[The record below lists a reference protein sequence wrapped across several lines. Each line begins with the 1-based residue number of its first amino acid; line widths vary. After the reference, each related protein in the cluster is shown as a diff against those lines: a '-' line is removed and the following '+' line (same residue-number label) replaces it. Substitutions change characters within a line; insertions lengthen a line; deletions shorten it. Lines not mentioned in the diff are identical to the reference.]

1 MTKTKCFILCLIVI
15 TIIAITAISAFIFK
29 SSVTKPENTPN
40 DPDIVSEEMSEENAT
55 VSKETQ
61 KKLDDLPKE
70 TVDDVKE
77 EVSDKKNEKVLK
89 EKNEDSLSKSLAVIG
104 VTKGHIQNNKIE
116 GTGGSDGVKASI
128 MELMVKGKTH
138 TVEIIFDD
146 EGVVSKIYAEDGEE
160 LYGYDENNVLHTK
173 DINRYFS

>member
-40 DPDIVSEEMSEENAT
+40 DPDIVSKEMSKESAT
-55 VSKETQ
+55 VSEETQ

-116 GTGGSDGVKASI
+116 ETGESDGVKASI

-146 EGVVSKIYAEDGEE
+146 EGVVSKIYAENGEE